1 MRRAC
6 RSCAGDEAHATR
18 SEGLRRPRQIDR
30 PAFWNV
36 FRPAAGPGP
45 LAYRYLLSPSDL
57 FWHPE
62 LPVSRAPASGRPNT
76 RDKLRSSNTLGFV
89 SFIPLLG
96 GLVVPPSVVGS
107 ASRHSTPLSHRV
119 HGNADVEQ
127 ARHHHARHAIE
138 RTKASLKSD
147 ALSSLVE
154 PSTTCRRQQSR
165 R

>member
-76 RDKLRSSNTLGFV
+76 RDKLRSSNMLGFV

-96 GLVVPPSVVGS
+96 RLVVPPHP
-107 ASRHSTPLSHRV
+107 AALLP
-119 HGNADVEQ
+119 GNAVAGAHYRNASAKPASNATKDD
-127 ARHHHARHAIE
+127 AI
-138 RTKASLKSD
+138 ASLKSD
-147 ALSSLVE
+147 A
-154 PSTTCRRQQSR
+154 PSA
-165 R
+165 